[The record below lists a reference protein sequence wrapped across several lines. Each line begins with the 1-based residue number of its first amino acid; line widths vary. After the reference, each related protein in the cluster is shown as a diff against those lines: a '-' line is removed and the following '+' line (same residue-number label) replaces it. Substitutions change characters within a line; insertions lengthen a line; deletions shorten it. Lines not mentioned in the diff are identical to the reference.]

1 MTYIEDVVF
10 IKRSLDLLSVRVIM
24 SRVTFNAP
32 LGIQKHDA
40 STVVHTN
47 WALGA
52 SHPSCETLNF
62 CSKHND
68 HATSR
73 ACR

>member
-10 IKRSLDLLSVRVIM
+10 IKCSLDLLSVRVIV

-40 STVVHTN
+40 STVVHTS

-52 SHPSCETLNF
+52 SHPSCETLNLYA
-62 CSKHND
+62 KHSG
-68 HATSR
+68 HATSHAFR
-73 ACR
+73 